1 VLTLNVGSSSIKV
14 AVYDGDVLQI
24 NGSLART
31 DDRRWALTWNGATS
45 QVTLADDNAAVDWLV
60 ELLASRG
67 LLASSD
73 AVGHRVVHGGRMF
86 TAPVWITPP
95 VLETLASLI
104 PLAPD
109 HLPRALRAIRTV
121 THHAPAL
128 PQAACFDTAFH
139 HGLPDVARLF
149 GISHSLADA
158 GVVRYG
164 FHGLSCEFVVAE
176 LTRLGALGSRTLI
189 AHLGNGASVTAVRDG
204 RSVDTTMGLTPAG
217 GVVMGT
223 RSGDLDPGVMLYL
236 LREQHLTPDAVN
248 GVVNDTGGLL
258 GVSGTTGDVRTLLG
272 RRDTDPRA
280 ALAIGIF
287 CYHIRKAIGAM
298 TAALGGLDTLVFTA
312 GIGEHSAEVRSE
324 ICRGLDC
331 PGIRLDP
338 SRNANH
344 AQLISPEDA
353 PVAVRV
359 VGTNEELMIARHV
372 GALMRASSGKA

>member
-1 VLTLNVGSSSIKV
+1 M
-14 AVYDGDVLQI
+14 Y
-24 NGSLART
+24 
-31 DDRRWALTWNGATS
+31 AT
-45 QVTLADDNAAVDWLV
+45 
-60 ELLASRG
+60 
-67 LLASSD
+67 
-73 AVGHRVVHGGRMF
+73 
-86 TAPVWITPP
+86 PVWITTP

-109 HLPRALRAIRTV
+109 HLPCALRAIRAV
-121 THHAPAL
+121 SHHAPAL

-149 GISHSLADA
+149 GISHTLASA

-164 FHGLSCEFVVAE
+164 FHGLSCEFVVGE

-223 RSGDLDPGVMLYL
+223 RSGDLDPGVLLYL
-236 LREQHLTPDAVN
+236 LRERQLTPDAVSA
-248 GVVNDTGGLL
+248 VVNETGGLL

-272 RRDTDPRA
+272 RRDTDRRA
-280 ALAIGIF
+280 ALAIDIF
-287 CYHIRKAIGAM
+287 CYHVRKAIGAM
-298 TAALGGLDTLVFTA
+298 TVALGGLDTMVFTA
-312 GIGEHSAEVRSE
+312 GIGEHSSEIRSE
-324 ICRGLDC
+324 ICRGLGC
-331 PGIRLDP
+331 LGIRLDP

-344 AQLISPEDA
+344 AQLISPDGA

-372 GALMRASSGKA
+372 GALMRVSSGTP

>member
-1 VLTLNVGSSSIKV
+1 MLTLNVGSSSIKL
-14 AVYDGDVLQI
+14 AVYDGEVLQI

-31 DDRRWALTWNGATS
+31 GDRTWALTWDGATS
-45 QVTLADDNAAVDWLV
+45 QVTLADENAAVDWLI

-67 LLASSD
+67 VLTSSD
-73 AVGHRVVHGGRMF
+73 AVGHRVVHGGRIF
-86 TAPVWITPP
+86 TTPVWITTP
-95 VLETLASLI
+95 VLETLASLV

-109 HLPRALRAIRTV
+109 HLPYALHAIRAV
-121 THHAPAL
+121 THHAPGL

-149 GISHSLADA
+149 GISHTLADA
-158 GVVRYG
+158 GVIRYG
-164 FHGLSCEFVVAE
+164 FHGLSCEFIAGE

-217 GVVMGT
+217 GVVMST
-223 RSGDLDPGVMLYL
+223 RSGDLDPGVLLYL
-236 LREQHLTPDAVN
+236 LRERQLTPDAVSA
-248 GVVNDTGGLL
+248 VVNETGGLL

-272 RRDTDPRA
+272 HRDTDMRA

-287 CYHIRKAIGAM
+287 CYHVRKAIGAM
-298 TAALGGLDTLVFTA
+298 VAALGGLDTLVFTA
-312 GIGEHSAEVRSE
+312 GIGEHSAEIRSE

-331 PGIRLDP
+331 LGIHVDA
-338 SRNANH
+338 SRNASH
-344 AQLISPEDA
+344 ADLISPDGA

-372 GALMRASSGKA
+372 GALMRASSGKS